1 MTKKIGSAHH
11 SSAKKPK
18 PVHSDDT
25 PAFGRS
31 KDLGYLQRPASSS
44 PKQPATK
51 TFAQRR
57 TTPK

>member
-18 PVHSDDT
+18 PVVSDTT
-25 PAFGRS
+25 PPLVRS
-31 KDLGYLQRPASSS
+31 KEMGYLQRPAASN
-44 PKQPATK
+44 KQPVTK

>member
-11 SSAKKPK
+11 SSAKKIK
-18 PVHSDDT
+18 PVLADT
-25 PAFGRS
+25 TPPLVRS
-31 KDLGYLQRPASSS
+31 KDMGYLQRPASANN
-44 PKQPATK
+44 KQPVGK